1 MNSLIRVSLAAV
13 LSIGLAACASKQEV
27 KPQPPAPPPP
37 PPPPAKVVPAKPAG
51 PAKFTPA
58 DLATNP
64 CLRTRSIYF
73 DFDKS
78 NIKPKFDNIVA
89 CQAKYLV
96 DNPTARV
103 TLEGNTDERGTRE
116 YNLGLGE
123 RRAKSV
129 ETSMEALGA
138 SPSQFTVISYGKERP
153 VCRQRTETCWAK
165 NRRVDIVYTNKG

>member
-1 MNSLIRVSLAAV
+1 MNSLTRVSLAAV

-37 PPPPAKVVPAKPAG
+37 PPPPAKVVPAPPAG
-51 PAKFTPA
+51 PARFTPA
-58 DLATNP
+58 DLETNP

-138 SPSQFTVISYGKERP
+138 SPSQFTLISYGKERP
-153 VCRQRTETCWAK
+153 VCRQHTETCWAK
-165 NRRVDIVYTNKG
+165 NRRADIVYTNKG